1 MIREIINFTENID
14 EQFKNLG
21 SVPKEGLHIKLNIVS
36 NDNTVKIDT
45 ENYQYEI
52 YSKKLKAP
60 PSDFLNQCKLLHQN
74 AWCIDTNKC
83 FDLPTKAIH
92 SCSPFC
98 VAFKREH
105 LKNGEK
111 YKENEKKNKV
121 QIYRRFDGYFEKAFT
136 LFEDTDDAYRYEIFK
151 LFFTQDLFSTLI
163 TNIETK
169 NSAKR
174 EELTGKIVL
183 LKEKLKLA
191 KSTIEK
197 EDIKNQISEAEKN
210 LIRHKELEG
219 SDYLIFYLNVPKEE
233 YRKPHERYL
242 NDKLFNTDKYNTKPN
257 DKGLIFGTSNFM
269 NGFNSNM
276 PFLMHQ
282 TASFDISGRISNVDA
297 KLLNDFQNLLP
308 NKTLPNP
315 LPIFVYEEELQH
327 EMINLFQESGFK
339 LSYKE
344 IIETLLKIY
353 QKDLDNYYLL
363 YWLNTKD
370 GVVFKDFDFVSK
382 FEYTL
387 DLQIQNLFDIKERD
401 KKELKFY
408 SKIHNVFEFEQAI
421 FKQLLQSKYL
431 RLDYFNDLN
440 KDDYEKKELTFI
452 TYSKFRKAVYDFI
465 YKSQRQAVDG
475 NMFDEMIFNGI
486 KDDIKH
492 GNGYGVKEKLNI
504 WYSAYNFFNPKNKI
518 NMASKLESYQRF
530 VDELTNETAKIED
543 ASDAEFAFAAGQV
556 IYYILEKSK
565 SGDNSYQLLEPYLQ
579 KAKCTELKQA
589 ISNDFA
595 RYKHEAFSRNFERVA
610 AFVLSYETQ
619 SNIKHLLPELLS
631 GIFAKNQ
638 LFSNNSKQQ

>member
-14 EQFKNLG
+14 ERFKNLG
-21 SVPKEGLHIKLNIVS
+21 SAPKEGLHIKLDMVS
-36 NDNTVKIDT
+36 IDNTVKIDT
-45 ENYQYEI
+45 ENYQCEI
-52 YSKKLKAP
+52 YSKKLKAS
-60 PSDFLNQCKLLHQN
+60 PSDFLNQCKFLHQN
-74 AWCIDTNKC
+74 SWCIDTNKC

-105 LKNGEK
+105 LKGGEK
-111 YKENEKKNKV
+111 YKENEKRDRV
-121 QIYRRFDGYFEKAFT
+121 QIYKRFDGYFEKAFA
-136 LFEDTDDAYRYEIFK
+136 LFENTDDAFRYEIFK
-151 LFFTQDLFSTLI
+151 LFFTHDLFSELVAK
-163 TNIETK
+163 IETD
-169 NSAKR
+169 NSKKR
-174 EELTGKIVL
+174 EELTEKVVS
-183 LKEKLKLA
+183 LKEKLKA
-191 KSTIEK
+191 TKDSIEK
-197 EDIKNQISEAEKN
+197 EALKNQISEVEKN
-210 LIRHKELEG
+210 LIAYKELDD
-219 SDYLIFYLNVPKEE
+219 SDYIIFYLNVPKEE
-233 YRKPHERYL
+233 YKKSHEKYL

-282 TASFDISGRISNVDA
+282 TASFDINGRISNVDA

-339 LSYKE
+339 LGYKE
-344 IIETLLKIY
+344 IIEKLLKIY

-363 YWLNTKD
+363 YWVNTKD
-370 GVVFKDFDFVSK
+370 GLVFKDFDFVSR
-382 FEYTL
+382 FEYVL
-387 DLQIQNLFDIKERD
+387 EAQIQNLFEIKGKD
-401 KKELKFY
+401 KKELKHYPKINDVFY
-408 SKIHNVFEFEQAI
+408 FEQVV
-421 FKQLLQSKYL
+421 FKQLLQNKYL
-431 RLDYFNDLN
+431 KLDYFGDLN
-440 KDDYEKKELTFI
+440 KDDYEKKDLTFI
-452 TYSKFRKAVYDFI
+452 AYSKFRKAVYDFV

-475 NMFDEMIFNGI
+475 NMFDEMVFNGI
-486 KDDIKH
+486 KDDIKQ

-504 WYSAYNFFNPKNKI
+504 WYSIYDFFNSKNTI
-518 NMASKLESYQRF
+518 NMASKLESYQKF

-565 SGDNSYQLLEPYLQ
+565 SDDNSYQLLEPYLQ

-595 RYKHEAFSRNFERVA
+595 RYKHENFSKNFERVA
-610 AFVLSYETQ
+610 AFVLSYDTQ

-631 GIFAKNQ
+631 GVFAKNQ
-638 LFSNNSKQQ
+638 LFSNNSKQ

>member
-1 MIREIINFTENID
+1 MIREIINFTENVD

-21 SVPKEGLHIKLNIVS
+21 SAPKEGLHIKLDMVS
-36 NDNTVKIDT
+36 IDNTVKIDT
-45 ENYQYEI
+45 ENYKCEI
-52 YSKKLKAP
+52 YSKKLKASP
-60 PSDFLNQCKLLHQN
+60 GDFLNQCKFLHQN

-105 LKNGEK
+105 LKGGEK
-111 YKENEKKNKV
+111 YKENERRNRV
-121 QIYRRFDGYFEKAFT
+121 QIYKRFDGYFEKAFA
-136 LFEDTDDAYRYEIFK
+136 LFENTDDAYRYEIFK
-151 LFFTQDLFSTLI
+151 LFFTQDLFSALVTK
-163 TNIETK
+163 IETE
-169 NSAKR
+169 NSTKR
-174 EELTGKIVL
+174 EELTEKVVS
-183 LKEKLKLA
+183 LKEKLKA
-191 KSTIEK
+191 TKDSIEK
-197 EDIKNQISEAEKN
+197 EALKNQISEVEKN
-210 LIRHKELEG
+210 LIAYKELDD
-219 SDYLIFYLNVPKEE
+219 SDYIIFYLNVPKEE
-233 YRKPHERYL
+233 YKKSHEKYL

-308 NKTLPNP
+308 NKILPNP
-315 LPIFVYEEELQH
+315 LPIFVYKEELQH
-327 EMINLFQESGFK
+327 EMINLFQEDGFK
-339 LSYKE
+339 LAYKE
-344 IIETLLKIY
+344 IVEKLLNVY

-387 DLQIQNLFDIKERD
+387 ELQIQNLFEIKEKD
-401 KKELKFY
+401 KKELKYY
-408 SKIHNVFEFEQAI
+408 SKIHNVFEFEQTV
-421 FKQLLQSKYL
+421 FRQLLQNKYL
-431 RLDYFNDLN
+431 RLDYFSDLN
-440 KDDYEKKELTFI
+440 KDDYEKKDLTFI
-452 TYSKFRKAVYDFI
+452 SYSKFRKSVYDFV

-475 NMFDEMIFNGI
+475 SMFDKMVFNGI
-486 KDDIKH
+486 KDDIKQ
-492 GNGYGVKEKLNI
+492 GNEYGVKEKLNI
-504 WYSAYNFFNPKNKI
+504 WYSAYNFFNSKNKI

-530 VDELTNETAKIED
+530 VDDLTNETAKVGD
-543 ASDAEFAFAAGQV
+543 ASDAQFAFAAGQV

-565 SGDNSYQLLEPYLQ
+565 SDDNSYQLLEPYLQ

-589 ISNDFA
+589 IANDFA
-595 RYKHEAFSRNFERVA
+595 RYKHENFSKNFERVA
-610 AFVLSYETQ
+610 AFVLSYDTQ
-619 SNIKHLLPELLS
+619 NNIKHLLPELLS

-638 LFSNNSKQQ
+638 LFSNNSKQ

>member
-21 SVPKEGLHIKLNIVS
+21 SAPKEGLHIKLDMVS
-36 NDNTVKIDT
+36 IDNTVKIDM
-45 ENYQYEI
+45 ENYQCEI
-52 YSKKLKAP
+52 YSKKLKAS
-60 PSDFLNQCKLLHQN
+60 PSDFLNQCKFLHQN

-105 LKNGEK
+105 LKGGEK
-111 YKENEKKNKV
+111 YKKNEEKNKV
-121 QIYRRFDGYFEKAFT
+121 QIYQRFDGYFEKAFD
-136 LFEDTDDAYRYEIFK
+136 LFENADDACRYEIFK
-151 LFFTQDLFSTLI
+151 LFFKQDLFSTLI
-163 TNIETK
+163 AKIETE
-169 NSAKR
+169 NSKKR
-174 EELTGKIVL
+174 EELTEKVVS
-183 LKEKLKLA
+183 LKEKLKA
-191 KSTIEK
+191 TKDSIEK
-197 EDIKNQISEAEKN
+197 EALKNQISETEKD
-210 LIRHKELEG
+210 LIVYKELDD
-219 SDYLIFYLNVPKEE
+219 SDYIIFYLNVPKEE
-233 YRKPHERYL
+233 YKKSHEKYL

-315 LPIFVYEEELQH
+315 LPIFVYKEELQH
-327 EMINLFQESGFK
+327 EMINFFQESGFK
-339 LSYKE
+339 LAYKE
-344 IIETLLKIY
+344 IVEKLLNVY

-370 GVVFKDFDFVSK
+370 GIVFKDFDFVSK

-387 DLQIQNLFDIKERD
+387 ELQIQNLFEIKEKD
-401 KKELKFY
+401 KKELKYY
-408 SKIHNVFEFEQAI
+408 SKIHNVFEFEQTI
-421 FKQLLQSKYL
+421 FKQLLQNKYL
-431 RLDYFNDLN
+431 RLDYFSDLN
-440 KDDYEKKELTFI
+440 KDDYEKKDLTFI
-452 TYSKFRKAVYDFI
+452 SYSKFRKSVYDFI

-475 NMFDEMIFNGI
+475 NMFDEMVFNGI

-492 GNGYGVKEKLNI
+492 GNVYGVKEKLNI
-504 WYSAYNFFNPKNKI
+504 WYSAYNFFNTKNKI
-518 NMASKLESYQRF
+518 NMASKLESYQKF

-565 SGDNSYQLLEPYLQ
+565 SDDNSYQLLEPYLQ
-579 KAKCTELKQA
+579 KAKCTEFKQA
-589 ISNDFA
+589 IANDFA
-595 RYKHEAFSRNFERVA
+595 RYKHEIFSKNFERVA
-610 AFVLSYETQ
+610 AFVLSYDTQ

-631 GIFAKNQ
+631 GVFAKNQ
-638 LFSNNSKQQ
+638 LFSNNSKQ